1 MEALR
6 NAATRLLAALRGGGT
21 LALAITV
28 LGAIGAVLVFVAEF
42 TTIFAVDVLTS
53 GTCEEIADP
62 AARDACHTSG
72 FEQHGGAFLLLGA
85 LALVMALGTGRGRSR
100 PAAIALVVTGAIVLG
115 FAFVRDLPKTS
126 DTGLIGIQYEE
137 AKAGPRSGFYLEII
151 GGVVC
156 VVAGGLGLATAGRRG
171 AEPPTPRSRSTSLR
185 ERAGS
190 VDSA

>member
-6 NAATRLLAALRGGGT
+6 NVASRVMASLRSAGP
-21 LALAITV
+21 LPLAITV
-28 LGAIGAVLVFVAEF
+28 LGLVGGILVLVSEF
-42 TTIFAVDVLTS
+42 TTIFAVDVLSS

-72 FEQHGGAFLLLGA
+72 FEQHGGAFVLLGA
-85 LALVMALGTGRGRSR
+85 LALVMALGAGRGRSR
-100 PAAIALVVTGAIVLG
+100 PAAIALLAVGAVVLA
-115 FAFVRDLPKTS
+115 FAVIRDLPKVS

-151 GGVVC
+151 GGVAC
-156 VVAGGLGLATAGRRG
+156 VVAGGLGLATAGRG
-171 AEPPTPRSRSTSLR
+171 ADPLPSRPRSRG